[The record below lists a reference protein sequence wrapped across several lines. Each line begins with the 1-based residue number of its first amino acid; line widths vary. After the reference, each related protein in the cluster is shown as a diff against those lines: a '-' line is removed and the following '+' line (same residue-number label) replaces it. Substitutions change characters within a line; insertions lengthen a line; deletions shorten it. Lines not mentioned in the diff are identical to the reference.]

1 MNKDPSDTPMM
12 QDKYFLLERAFI
24 DDFLRLQGYDFHSV
38 QALPED
44 QRLAML
50 TEATKYAAVKLA
62 EVEARAHYVHDLHGT
77 REG

>member
-1 MNKDPSDTPMM
+1 MTKDPSDTPMM

-24 DDFLRLQGYDFHSV
+24 DDFLRLQGHDSHSI

-62 EVEARAHYVHDLHGT
+62 EVEARAHYLHDLHGT